1 MDELSSDEDSDDQS
15 EEEVED
21 DEEEMEGGKDA
32 LVKKRDEDDED
43 ANSDTVESED
53 DDDDD
58 ENDEDDEA
66 TKAEISNLQA
76 VLAESPFH
84 YDSHVALIK
93 ACRKIGDL
101 TTLRSAREKMATSFP
116 LTPELWKEWIA
127 DERRIID
134 EGDISAEKGSSSS
147 RDAISAL
154 FERAVVDYLSVDL
167 WTEFCAFA
175 IGAGDAD
182 MTRAVFDRALD
193 AVRLHVSR
201 GREIWESYR
210 EFEVLTLGMLMKS
223 IGNVEEGFP
232 PEVSQKI
239 EAQTGRVTKLFE
251 RQLMTPHSQMD
262 ETMAEY
268 EEWLRGA
275 GEVSDKIKKGFIEA
289 KKRLAQLQKLEDELE
304 ETENKGNEGETSAGA
319 VYKKY
324 IDYELSQDSP
334 GRIQLIYERAITSNP
349 LDTEMWLQ
357 FDYMDRRLKCSAD
370 QSIALYRRAVRNCSW
385 SAELWRR
392 LLVSLERGDQ
402 TKAVVDDAYVKS
414 LSAGFSTPAE
424 YGVVIGAYL
433 DYMRRRCGKIEKDAA
448 GKAVENDKLR
458 LFRGAFDQV
467 TSAAS
472 HVL

>member
-1 MDELSSDEDSDDQS
+1 MSVPMDFTNMDELSSDEDSDDQS

-251 RQLMTPHSQMD
+251 RQLMTPTPKWMRLWQS
-262 ETMAEY
+262 TRSGC
-268 EEWLRGA
+268 EEQ
-275 GEVSDKIKKGFIEA
+275 A
-289 KKRLAQLQKLEDELE
+289 KSVTK
-304 ETENKGNEGETSAGA
+304 S
-319 VYKKY
+319 
-324 IDYELSQDSP
+324 
-334 GRIQLIYERAITSNP
+334 
-349 LDTEMWLQ
+349 
-357 FDYMDRRLKCSAD
+357 RR
-370 QSIALYRRAVRNCSW
+370 
-385 SAELWRR
+385 
-392 LLVSLERGDQ
+392 VSLRRKRD
-402 TKAVVDDAYVKS
+402 S
-414 LSAGFSTPAE
+414 LSSRNSKTNW
-424 YGVVIGAYL
+424 
-433 DYMRRRCGKIEKDAA
+433 K
-448 GKAVENDKLR
+448 KLR
-458 LFRGAFDQV
+458 IRETKGKRPLELFTKS
-467 TSAAS
+467 TSITNCPKI
-472 HVL
+472 LREEFN